1 MTKQKTIW
9 AVCAILAL
17 TALDQITKAMIIT
30 HFGTIGKGIP
40 IIPGFFNLTYQVNTG
55 VAFSQGSSLGVP
67 AILLINLV
75 VLAAFC
81 YLVRPYLAIRGGLS
95 SLCLIIAGAVGNLI
109 DRFRLGHVTDFLDFH
124 LGSLH
129 WPVFNVA
136 DIAVVIGVLMLV
148 VTIITAESKR
158 PAPEGTSI

>member
-1 MTKQKTIW
+1 MNKRKIIW

-30 HFGTIGKGIP
+30 RFVTIGKGIS
-40 IIPGFFNLTYQVNTG
+40 IIPGFFDITYQINKG
-55 VAFSQGSSLGVP
+55 VAFSQGATLGVP
-67 AILLINLV
+67 LILLINIV
-75 VLAAFC
+75 VLIAFC
-81 YLVRPYLAIRGGLS
+81 YLVRPYLAFRGGLS
-95 SLCLIIAGAVGNLI
+95 SLCLIIAGAIGNLI

-129 WPVFNVA
+129 WPVFNIA

-148 VTIITAESKR
+148 ITIITAESKH
-158 PAPEGTSI
+158 PTPEGTSI